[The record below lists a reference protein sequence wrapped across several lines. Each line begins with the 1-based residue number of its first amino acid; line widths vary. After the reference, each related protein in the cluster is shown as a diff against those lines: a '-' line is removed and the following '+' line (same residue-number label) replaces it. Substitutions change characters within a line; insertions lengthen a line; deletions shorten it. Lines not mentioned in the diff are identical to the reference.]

1 LLLSNGTSTKFPRP
15 LRTTTGSHTLSIS
28 NPTVALTISDVL
40 LLTQDGGN
48 YSDTKELLLLTREER
63 YSKYKV
69 ASIQRTETLESIN
82 RTIRSINNGIL
93 FTLMNGKESQPRDN
107 SIKDS
112 VFMLK
117 EISML
122 SPNSQ
127 ITDTST

>member
-1 LLLSNGTSTKFPRP
+1 
-15 LRTTTGSHTLSIS
+15 
-28 NPTVALTISDVL
+28 VALTISDVL

-48 YSDTKELLLLTREER
+48 YSDTKELLLSTREER
-63 YSKYKV
+63 YSKSKV